1 MAVVKQMLLLL
12 LSLVHLGTATPLI
25 DAVRRGDVATVQ
37 ALLENGADVNEPNE
51 KGQTSLM
58 LAAVTNSSMGIM
70 KAVLAKNPDIDLQD
84 QYGQTAL
91 MWAAQYGSVE
101 KVKAILAQKPQMDLQ
116 NKYGWTALMIAAKQ
130 GSVEMVKAILAKNP
144 EIDLQDQY
152 GQTALMGAAQYGS
165 VEKVKA
171 ILAQKPQMDLQN
183 KYGWTALMIAAKQG
197 SVEMVKAILAKNP
210 QMDLQSKDGS
220 TALMI
225 AARYGSVVMVKA
237 ILAKKPQM
245 DLQTE
250 NGWTTLIF
258 AARFGSV
265 EMVKAMLAQKP
276 QMDLQNKDGWTALME
291 AAQYGSVEKVKA
303 MLAQKPQMDLQNKY
317 GWTALM
323 IAAKQGSVE
332 MVKAIL
338 AKNPQMDLQSKAGS
352 TALMIA
358 ARYGSVEMV
367 KAILAQKPQMD
378 LQNKDGWTALMI
390 AVRQNSPEKVRA
402 ILAARPAV
410 DRQANSGATALFL
423 AAEQGCEVCA
433 AELLHLNAS
442 VDLPDFAGRTPLICA
457 AERGHLRMV
466 QRLRR
471 HGARTEA
478 VARNGQNALNAA
490 RAAQVK
496 YCTEVDG
503 QYADCK
509 YYGLDAERLQATIAY
524 LDDNT
529 PKGFQLFKTMAGN
542 PRLWYLMCPAIA
554 VGTILGVIWHRYINA
569 KDAKKHGS
577 TGARKVALK
586 AVARRQHWHQAFRA
600 CEVAACI
607 LLPFGMAF
615 LWLDHFTFVPLFF
628 VLYIFPRAIEMG
640 AASIIA
646 RPVLLLTGLPR
657 RQGCCDS
664 RTPRLLGTIIF
675 LTVTALMPWECEN
688 EISFYVYGDSTA
700 GFLCHGPLA
709 TWMVRGIGMI
719 RPALSRSSSQFVC
732 PAYNAMPGWVKTV
745 YFCFQRA
752 IWLTAALWL
761 LLTLLDMLGALSNQG
776 LTAEEED
783 LADELHN
790 RLLCTATAAEV
801 QQICHG
807 GVRPKPEEGCTCTL
821 FPGGMRDEWCHRKAS
836 HDIYIY
842 NYDHFL

>member
-1 MAVVKQMLLLL
+1 MLLLL

-101 KVKAILAQKPQMDLQ
+101 K
-116 NKYGWTALMIAAKQ
+116 
-130 GSVEMVKAILAKNP
+130 
-144 EIDLQDQY
+144 
-152 GQTALMGAAQYGS
+152 
-165 VEKVKA
+165 
-171 ILAQKPQMDLQN
+171 
-183 KYGWTALMIAAKQG
+183 
-197 SVEMVKAILAKNP
+197 
-210 QMDLQSKDGS
+210 
-220 TALMI
+220 
-225 AARYGSVVMVKA
+225 
-237 ILAKKPQM
+237 
-245 DLQTE
+245 
-250 NGWTTLIF
+250 
-258 AARFGSV
+258 
-265 EMVKAMLAQKP
+265 
-276 QMDLQNKDGWTALME
+276 
-291 AAQYGSVEKVKA
+291 
-303 MLAQKPQMDLQNKY
+303 
-317 GWTALM
+317 
-323 IAAKQGSVE
+323 
-332 MVKAIL
+332 
-338 AKNPQMDLQSKAGS
+338 
-352 TALMIA
+352 
-358 ARYGSVEMV
+358 
-367 KAILAQKPQMD
+367 MD

-807 GVRPKPEEGCTCTL
+807 GIYSTIGMAMMDGMVLDLLSMFNLVCAGQFQFAAALACIVMTSTTAEVLFYSQHRDQLRGAVTQSVRRGIIIEPLMKMLHFEQAFEAPMSFILTAYSFSFSIQNGFSL
-821 FPGGMRDEWCHRKAS
+821 ISGMLSLLLGLHGLSEMAYWCEDMRL
-836 HDIYIY
+836 Y
-842 NYDHFL
+842 NTRIHYKMVPLVAKTGAFRVSL